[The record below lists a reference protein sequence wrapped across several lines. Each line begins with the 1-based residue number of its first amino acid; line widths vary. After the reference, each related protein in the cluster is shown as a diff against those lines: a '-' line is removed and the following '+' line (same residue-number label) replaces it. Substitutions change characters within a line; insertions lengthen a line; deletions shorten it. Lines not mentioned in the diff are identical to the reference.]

1 MRASAGVPCP
11 DPGPLPWPS
20 LPPARAIAD
29 ALEPVLRSRRRR
41 TVSEPSRRAGVLLL
55 LYDRDG
61 RPHVVLT
68 KRTDHLLHHRGQV
81 CLPGGRWEEDDP
93 DLRDTAL
100 RETEEELGVPRSA
113 VRVVGQ
119 LDDTPTIAS
128 DYVISPF
135 VGTLE
140 EALAPVP
147 NAYEI
152 ARVLEVPLDDL
163 MAADARLEPDPAPL
177 ALRYPLMGE
186 DVWGATARI
195 LRVFARLVRCAL
207 SPPPAR

>member
-1 MRASAGVPCP
+1 MPASPGNPCP
-11 DPGPLPWPS
+11 DPGPLPWAP

-29 ALEPVLRSRRRR
+29 AMEPLLQSRRRS
-41 TVSEPSRRAGVLLL
+41 TVSRPSRRAGVLLL

-81 CLPGGRWEEDDP
+81 CLPGGRWEEEDP

-100 RETEEELGVPRSA
+100 RETEEELGVPRGA

-119 LDDTPTIAS
+119 LDDTPTMVS

-135 VGTLE
+135 VGALD
-140 EALAPVP
+140 EALAAVP
-147 NAYEI
+147 NEDEI
-152 ARVLEVPLDDL
+152 ARVLEVP
-163 MAADARLEPDPAPL
+163 
-177 ALRYPLMGE
+177 
-186 DVWGATARI
+186 
-195 LRVFARLVRCAL
+195 
-207 SPPPAR
+207 